1 MKKIG
6 FQLIIVIVNSGFSEI
21 IMNAAR
27 DAGARGGTIT
37 HCRGTSNEA
46 LEKKYGVYLTP
57 DKEMILIV
65 VKNAICDDILK
76 AVYEASG
83 KNNPGQ
89 CIAFSLPVENVVG
102 MKFDTIEEAELYKNA

>member
-1 MKKIG
+1 MKKLG
-6 FQLIIVIVNSGFSEI
+6 FQLIIVIVNSGFSDI

-37 HCRGTSNEA
+37 HCRGTSNEG

-65 VKNAICDDILK
+65 IKNSQCDAVLK
-76 AVYEASG
+76 AVYGAAG
-83 KNNPGQ
+83 KDNPGQ

-102 MKFDTIEEAELYKNA
+102 MKFDTIEEAELYKGL